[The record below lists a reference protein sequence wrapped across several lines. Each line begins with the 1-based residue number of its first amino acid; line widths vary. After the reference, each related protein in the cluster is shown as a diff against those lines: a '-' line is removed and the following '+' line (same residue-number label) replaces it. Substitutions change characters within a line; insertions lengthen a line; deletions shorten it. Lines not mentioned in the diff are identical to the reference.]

1 MTHKN
6 CRACPSSG
14 AVAFLLGF
22 RSPFGQKA
30 RVLTMATTISHKFRR
45 LARTGSLKGA
55 AGRKG
60 LILGGVAAAVL
71 ALAGGSALIAQI
83 DGDRG
88 IAPLVNSEDIQ
99 VNGIKVDVSDKTG
112 ADARLKAW
120 KEAEKEAWKKLG
132 GPDMPVESIDA
143 MVSSVV
149 IEHEQIGPHR
159 YIASLGVIF
168 DKAKA
173 GQFVGGDGATVR
185 SAPLLV
191 IPVLY
196 SGGVRQVFEV
206 RGAWQRAWAEF
217 QAAQSTID
225 YVRPA
230 GAGGESLILTAG
242 QPGRRSRLWWRNV
255 LNQFDAADVI
265 VPVARLE
272 RQWPGGPVKGTFTA
286 RYGPDNKFLSSF
298 EMTAASEEQLPE
310 MLDKAVQRID
320 GIYRGALDQG
330 LLQPDPT
337 ITAGRLTL
345 DRAFAELRDKLMP
358 QGAPP
363 PELLTPQPIS
373 GAASESVAAGQ
384 VETVTVQ
391 FATPDAGAVD
401 AALAAVR
408 GVPGVSGAAT
418 VSLAIGGTSVMRVSA
433 TGGAERLAAALK
445 AQGWN
450 VSVSGSTLRISR

>member
-1 MTHKN
+1 
-6 CRACPSSG
+6 
-14 AVAFLLGF
+14 
-22 RSPFGQKA
+22 
-30 RVLTMATTISHKFRR
+30 MATTISHKFRR

-60 LILGGVAAAVL
+60 LILGGMAAAAL
-71 ALAGGSALIAQI
+71 AFAGGSALIAQI

-206 RGAWQRAWAEF
+206 RGPWQRAWAEF

-363 PELLTPQPIS
+363 PELLTPQPIP

-418 VSLAIGGTSVMRVSA
+418 VSLAIGGTSVMRVTA
-433 TGGAERLAAALK
+433 AGGAERLAAALK